1 MIQEFIKIGVEPK
14 GNRKEQKV
22 KCPECKSLGKTN
34 WKDDCLSINIE
45 SGLYNCHKCG
55 WKGCVKIDE
64 NFKQMEYTKPTKQNF
79 TKLSEGGLKL
89 FSDRGI
95 TQQVVNANK
104 IVMSKD
110 GKSVIFPYL
119 MDGELINYK
128 QRFLDKKDFRQAKD
142 AKAIM
147 FNYDRCKGQ
156 KEIIVCEGEFDA
168 MAFEVSGF
176 EYATSVNQGA
186 PNVNDK
192 NIDKKLECITNCY
205 DMFETAEKVFIAVDN
220 DPNGRRLK
228 DELIRRIGAEKCY
241 IVDFKDCKDANDY
254 LLKYNNIELKD
265 TIKDAKAVP
274 VEGVFSV
281 EDARL
286 NMLDTFRNG
295 KVRGTTTYWKE
306 IDNAWTWRTKEV
318 TLWTGY
324 QNEGKS
330 LFLQSLCLLKAFHEG
345 EKFAFFTPE
354 NLPMS
359 DFYDDI
365 IETLV
370 GKSSDPMYKSNQ
382 MREDEYLEAIE
393 WVKDKFF
400 LIYPD
405 KNFTIETILDKAKY
419 LVRRKGVNHI
429 VFDPYNTIEH
439 KMKMGE
445 REDLYISRFMSELKR
460 FSIDNNVGIHL
471 VAHQLT
477 PQKDA
482 AGRYVRPDLN
492 RIKGGGT
499 FSDKADNVCFVW
511 RPERALDFSN
521 TDVVFG
527 SQKIKKQK
535 LVGIPQDVMEITF
548 NRKTNR
554 YYINGV
560 SPFDEV
566 DKLRSTEPIQL
577 EIKEDAIK
585 PNNNFETEETD
596 LFEFKE
602 TWE

>member
-1 MIQEFIKIGVEPK
+1 MIQEFINIGVEPK
-14 GNRKEQKV
+14 GNRAEQKV
-22 KCPECKSLGKTN
+22 KCPECLRQGKTN
-34 WKDDCLSINIE
+34 WKDECLSINIE

-55 WKGCVKIDE
+55 WKGCVKKD
-64 NFKQMEYTKPTKQNF
+64 NNYTKMEYVRPTKQNF
-79 TKLSEGGLKL
+79 TKLSDEALNL
-89 FSDRGI
+89 FSERGI
-95 TQQVVNANK
+95 TQSVVNANK

-119 MDGELINYK
+119 KNGQLINYK
-128 QRFLDKKDFRQAKD
+128 QRFLDKKDFRQSKD
-142 AKAIM
+142 AEAIM
-147 FNYDRCKGQ
+147 YNYDRCIGK
-156 KEIIVCEGEFDA
+156 KEIIICEGEFDA
-168 MAFEVSGF
+168 MAFEVAGF
-176 EYATSVNQGA
+176 ENVTSVNQGA

-192 NIDKKLECITNCY
+192 NIDKKLECLTNCY
-205 DMFETAEKVFIAVDN
+205 EIFEEAEKVFIAVDN

-228 DELIRRIGAEKCY
+228 DELVRRIGAEKCY
-241 IVDFKDCKDANDY
+241 IVDFKECKDANEY
-254 LLKYNNIELKD
+254 LLKYNHLELKELI
-265 TIKDAKAVP
+265 TKALPVP
-274 VEGVFSV
+274 VDGVFNV
-281 EDARL
+281 EDVKL

-295 KVRGTTTYWKE
+295 KTRGTTTYWKE
-306 IDNAWTWRTKEV
+306 IDLAWTWRNKEV
-318 TLWTGY
+318 TIWTGY

-330 LFLQSLCLLKAFHEG
+330 LFLQSLCLLKSFYEG

-382 MREDEYLEAIE
+382 MSEGEYLEAIDF
-393 WVKDKFF
+393 VKDKFF

-405 KNFTIETILDKAKY
+405 KNFTIDTILEKAKY
-419 LVRRKGVNHI
+419 LVRRKGVRHVI
-429 VFDPYNTIEH
+429 FDPYNTIEH
-439 KMKMGE
+439 KMKLGE

-460 FSIDNNVGIHL
+460 FSIENDVGVHL

-482 AGRYVRPDLN
+482 KGKYLRPDLN

-521 TDVVFG
+521 TEVVFG

-535 LVGIPQDVMEITF
+535 LVGIPQDVIEINF

-554 YYINGV
+554 YYIHGR

-566 DKLRSTEPIQL
+566 DKIRLKNK
-577 EIKEDAIK
+577 EIEFLNKQEAIK
-585 PNNNFETEETD
+585 PNTSFDDELFNHIEE
-596 LFEFKE
+596 
-602 TWE
+602 WE

>member
-1 MIQEFIKIGVEPK
+1 MIQEFLNIGVEPK
-14 GNRKEQKV
+14 GNRTEQKV
-22 KCPECKSLGKTN
+22 KCPKCKEQGKTN
-34 WKDDCLSINIE
+34 WKDNCLSINIE

-55 WKGCVKIDE
+55 WKGCVKIED
-64 NFKQMEYTKPTKQNF
+64 NFTKMEYVKPTKQNF
-79 TKLSEGGLKL
+79 TKLSEDGLKL

-110 GKSVIFPYL
+110 GLSVIFPYL
-119 MDGELINYK
+119 KNGELINYK

-142 AKAIM
+142 AQAIM
-147 FNYDRCKGQ
+147 FNYDRCVGQ
-156 KEIIVCEGEFDA
+156 KELIVCEGEFDA
-168 MAFEVSGF
+168 MAFEVAGF
-176 EYATSVNQGA
+176 EFVTSVNQGA

-205 DMFETAEKVFIAVDN
+205 EIFEEAEKVYIAVDN

-241 IVDFKDCKDANDY
+241 IVDFKECKDANEY
-254 LLKYNNIELKD
+254 LLKYNHLELKE
-265 TIKDAKAVP
+265 TITNSKAVP
-274 VEGVFSV
+274 VEGVFNV
-281 EDARL
+281 EDVKL
-286 NMLDTFRNG
+286 NMLDSFKNG
-295 KVRGTTTYWKE
+295 KVRGTTTYWSE
-306 IDNAWTWRTKEV
+306 VDSAWTWRTKEV
-318 TLWTGY
+318 NVWTGY

-330 LFLQSLCLLKAFHEG
+330 LFLQSLCLLKAFYEG

-354 NLPMS
+354 NLPME

-365 IETLV
+365 IETLI

-382 MREDEYLEAIE
+382 MREDEYLEAIDF
-393 WVKDKFF
+393 VKDKFF
-400 LIYPD
+400 LIYPE
-405 KNFTIETILDKAKY
+405 KNFTIETILEKAKY

-429 VFDPYNTIEH
+429 VFDPYNTIDH

-482 AGRYVRPDLN
+482 SGRYLRPDLN

-521 TDVVFG
+521 TDVIFG

-535 LVGIPQDVMEITF
+535 LVGIPQDIPEITF

-554 YYINGV
+554 YYINGK
-560 SPFDEV
+560 SPFDEIDRIRNKQPV
-566 DKLRSTEPIQL
+566 QL
-577 EIKEDAIK
+577 EIKQEAIK
-585 PNNNFETEETD
+585 PNEDFETED
-596 LFEFKE
+596 IFNFKE
-602 TWE
+602 NWE

>member
-241 IVDFKDCKDANDY
+241 IVDFKECKDANDY

-274 VEGVFSV
+274 VEGVFSI

>member
-274 VEGVFSV
+274 VEGVFSI